1 MAAEKFKPATPET
14 LQALKEAQRQMDA
27 IHDAAKASV
36 AVYGFQRC
44 KALGCR
50 HTEGCKNRCR
60 YFGACVHDPDAWLGS
75 RIPVSDYFSPKP
87 RKPGD
92 MLGWSKVRLT
102 DEDGKHIDVRV
113 TRESGT
119 RLYLENTAVVD
130 KATMKT
136 VPLFPWL
143 PFAERTA
150 TNADDPEA

>member
-1 MAAEKFKPATPET
+1 MYE
-14 LQALKEAQRQMDA
+14 
-27 IHDAAKASV
+27 
-36 AVYGFQRC
+36 FQRC

-102 DEDGKHIDVRV
+102 DADGKHIDVGV
-113 TRESGT
+113 ARESGT